1 MADSLEDLQRAT
13 FGYFVQ
19 ETNPLNGLVPDNT
32 RIGAPC
38 SIAAVGLGL
47 AAYPV
52 AVERG
57 ILARADA
64 ARRVRTTLRFF
75 RDAPQGKEPDA
86 TGHKGFYYHF
96 LDMKTGRRVWRC
108 EISTVDSAF

>member
-1 MADSLEDLQRAT
+1 MAESLEDLQRAT

-52 AVERG
+52 AV
-57 ILARADA
+57 
-64 ARRVRTTLRFF
+64 
-75 RDAPQGKEPDA
+75 
-86 TGHKGFYYHF
+86 
-96 LDMKTGRRVWRC
+96 
-108 EISTVDSAF
+108 